1 MLESMNI
8 TSQQELEQQQDASE
22 CIETMVREIPQL
34 SFLLH
39 QTLDQITCTRCG
51 YYKAKKS
58 SQIPVTSIAIPGSK
72 RNRDEEEKFSAKDAI
87 RRHFQDHEDG
97 IKNDCE
103 NCKYEFCS
111 KEINIENQPN
121 YIIIQLKRFSAI
133 KEGNTMVLKKIFKES
148 EPFSVVDI
156 NTSHGTKIYKVIA
169 TIEHTGHEIETG
181 HYMSYVLKNDT
192 WYCCDD
198 ERVEKLPKNYEKH
211 IENAYILVLKKVIE

>member
-1 MLESMNI
+1 
-8 TSQQELEQQQDASE
+8 
-22 CIETMVREIPQL
+22 MVREIPQL

-39 QTLDQITCTRCG
+39 QTLDQITCTRCRH
-51 YYKAKKS
+51 YKAKTS

-111 KEINIENQPN
+111 KEIKIENQPN

-148 EPFSVVDI
+148 EPFSVVSI

-169 TIEHTGHEIETG
+169 TIEHTGKEFQSG
-181 HYMSYVLKNDT
+181 HYISYILKNGT
-192 WYCCDD
+192 WFLCNDQVI
-198 ERVEKLPKNYEKH
+198 EPLAKNNEAPTKKS
-211 IENAYILVLKKVIE
+211 YILLLKKEFD